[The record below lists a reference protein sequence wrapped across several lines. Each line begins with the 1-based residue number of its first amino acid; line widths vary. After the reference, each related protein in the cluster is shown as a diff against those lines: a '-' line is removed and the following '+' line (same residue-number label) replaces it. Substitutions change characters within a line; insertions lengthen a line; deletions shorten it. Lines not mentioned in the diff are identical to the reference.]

1 MNNVISLGMIL
12 HNHALAREKEEH
24 TEHSDLEI
32 REMLGKELGLD
43 SEEAAELLRYMVER
57 KPYLLPEEMQSE
69 SAATMYIRKNR
80 IEIPEPRPT
89 ELLPDFAEPEP
100 YRDLEDLLA
109 SLDRLEEE
117 QGQNKPREREY
128 NYVMSPCGR
137 RRQSPFRG
145 PASPFTG
152 LFGRWTSVV
161 WWIIDVATFVVI
173 ISYAL

>member
-57 KPYLLPEEMQSE
+57 KPYLLPEEMQSG
-69 SAATMYIRKNR
+69 SAATMYIRKTQR

-128 NYVMSPCGR
+128 NYGMSPCGR
-137 RRQSPFRG
+137 KAAKSLQG
-145 PASPFTG
+145 PSQPVHGVIRTLDIGG
-152 LFGRWTSVV
+152 LV
-161 WWIIDVATFVVI
+161 DN
-173 ISYAL
+173 